1 MPDRWDLINSVFSS
15 VIGREPSE
23 RAAFL
28 ADACAGDEQLRQDIE
43 SMLVAYE
50 RASQSLERPM
60 FGGGHSSHAAA
71 ASSDLTVSSPP
82 DKGRLLTAWVRGALE
97 LPRPARGG
105 WLQSITRA
113 HQELLRDAETLLSI
127 ATDITTSEIE
137 TAAASGVE
145 STRCTERDDRDRR
158 PAVGQRLAHYDL
170 VGWLGAGGMGEV
182 FRARDTALGRD
193 AALKLIP
200 RRFTRALRVR
210 LLREAEASAKL
221 QHPAIATFYEA
232 GEDGGEAFIAME
244 FVKGETLR
252 KRLAE
257 GPVPLAQALA
267 ITRCLLEALQH
278 AHTAGILHRDIK
290 PENVVITG
298 AGSAKL
304 LDFGLA
310 MPLLSTERGTGL
322 APLGDVA
329 NMTSSRIA
337 GTLGYMAP
345 EQLRREALDARTD
358 VFQVGAVMYELLTG
372 SPAFPGSTPL
382 ERIAA
387 VMLRDPDFDVPS
399 VAALPVGIRRIL
411 ERALSREPEARYPT
425 AAAFLADVEDFGG
438 RAHFDRSGSVA
449 VMDLENLAEDEATA
463 WVATAVAESL
473 RSALSHAPRV
483 TVITRERLFAA
494 LRADATS
501 QRAGPVGV
509 GLQLG
514 CDRVVA
520 GSFRSSGSRLR
531 ISLELHDVSTG
542 RLTATHQVDGLI
554 DEVIALENTLT
565 DRLLDSLGVP
575 LSRSHRAG
583 PTSVEAHEC
592 FARARR
598 LLDGLNK
605 GAVDQARE
613 LLHRAVALEPD
624 YAAALSALANA
635 YGFRSIATT
644 DRTDLARAVE
654 FADRAIDVDARNWE
668 AYTWKGYALM
678 RQSRFEEAAEAY
690 RRATELN
697 PAHAPAPY
705 FAGSSLLFVG
715 RIADAVPLLQ
725 RAVDLDPRLGMPW
738 LGLGAAHLS
747 LGLLAEARYSFER
760 ARTLEGEAVRF
771 ETAGADAYV
780 ADVLRAEGHLDEART
795 RVLSGLQAVERSD
808 HAYRDTFRAYA
819 LVVLGQ
825 TALEQRDFEA
835 ARAAYG
841 QVLAQA
847 HGRPRTRSC
856 GQLVVRAKVGL
867 AAASGSVELYEQA
880 AHLYD
885 ERSSYNFEPFF
896 GALDHQTLFA
906 LAGVAQLLGRSGE
919 MTEFLARAQRVGE
932 TRVVA
937 ST

>member
-1 MPDRWDLINSVFSS
+1 M
-15 VIGREPSE
+15 
-23 RAAFL
+23 
-28 ADACAGDEQLRQDIE
+28 
-43 SMLVAYE
+43 
-50 RASQSLERPM
+50 
-60 FGGGHSSHAAA
+60 
-71 ASSDLTVSSPP
+71 
-82 DKGRLLTAWVRGALE
+82 LTAWVRGALE
-97 LPRPARGG
+97 LPAPARGG
-105 WLQSITRA
+105 WLQTATRG
-113 HQELLRDAETLLSI
+113 HQELLPDAETLLSI
-127 ATDITTSEIE
+127 ATDFTTSELE

-145 STRCTERDDRDRR
+145 STQCTEHEERNRR
-158 PAVGQRLAHYDL
+158 PVVGQRLAHYDL

-200 RRFTRALRVR
+200 RRFTPALRVR

-244 FVKGETLR
+244 FVDGETLR
-252 KRLAE
+252 RRLAE

-290 PENVVITG
+290 PENIVITG
-298 AGSAKL
+298 SDSAKL

-310 MPLLSTERGTGL
+310 MHLLAAEGGAGV
-322 APLGDVA
+322 APLSAVA
-329 NMTSSRIA
+329 NVTSSRIT

-387 VMLRDPDFDVPS
+387 VMLREPDFGVPT
-399 VAALPVGIRRIL
+399 VAALPVGIRQVL
-411 ERALSREPEARYPT
+411 QRALSRDPERRYPT
-425 AAAFLADVEDFGG
+425 AAAFLADLEDAGG
-438 RAHFDRSGSVA
+438 LAHLGRSVSVA
-449 VMDLENLAEDEATA
+449 VMDLQNLTDDESTA
-463 WVATAVAESL
+463 WVATGVAESL
-473 RSALSHAPRV
+473 RTALSHAPRV

-494 LRADATS
+494 SRAVAIS
-501 QRAGPVGV
+501 QRAEPVGV

-514 CDRVVA
+514 CDRVVS
-520 GSFRSSGSRLR
+520 GSFRSFGSNLR
-531 ISLELHDVSTG
+531 ISLQLHDVSTG
-542 RLTATHQVDGLI
+542 RLTATQEVDGSI
-554 DEVIALENTLT
+554 DEVIALENTLR
-565 DRLLDSLGVP
+565 DQLLDSLGVA
-575 LSRSHRAG
+575 LSAPHRAE

-605 GAVDQARE
+605 GAVDQARD
-613 LLHRAVALEPD
+613 LLDRAVALEPD
-624 YAAALSALANA
+624 YAAALAALANT

-644 DRTDLARAVE
+644 DPTDLARAIE
-654 FADRAIDVDARNWE
+654 FADRAIDGDPGNSE

-690 RRATELN
+690 GRASKID

-715 RIADAVPLLQ
+715 RIADALPPLQ
-725 RAVDLDPRLGMPW
+725 RAVELDPRLGMPW

-747 LGLLAEARYSFER
+747 LGHLPEARYSFER
-760 ARTLEGEAVRF
+760 ARTLEGEAIRF

-780 ADVLRAEGHLDEART
+780 ADVLKAEGHLDEART
-795 RVLSGLQAVERSD
+795 RVLTGLQAVERSD

-825 TALEQRDFEA
+825 TALDQRDIEA
-835 ARAAYG
+835 ARAAFR

-847 HGRPRTRSC
+847 QGRPRTRSC

-867 AAASGSVELYEQA
+867 ATANASVEVYEQA

-885 ERSSYNFEPFF
+885 ERSTYNFEPFF
-896 GALDHQTLFA
+896 GALDHQTLFE
-906 LAGVAQLLGRSGE
+906 LARVAQLLGRRGE
-919 MTEFLARAQRVGE
+919 MTAFLERAQSVGE
-932 TRVVA
+932 TRALV
-937 ST
+937 